1 MPATAVQSA
10 PKSLPALRP
19 LALAVG
25 IALMQL
31 GAAQAQSTPAAP
43 AAAGTSAGIPASASA
58 STSAT
63 VAAQAAP
70 AAVAPAAAAST
81 DGLNLDRVVITGSTV
96 MRSKLKQSVSVSSLD
111 GEQVQKA
118 VAASATELLR
128 AVPGLR
134 AESTGGEGNANL
146 GVRGLPMSDGGG
158 RYVQLQEDGL
168 PLMLFGDISFATAD
182 QFMRADYGLDTI
194 DVLRGGSAATL
205 STNASGAIVNF
216 ISKTGKD
223 GGGAVGL
230 SFGLGYKQQRVDFNY
245 GGALG
250 NKTYFSVSGFQRT
263 GEGVRST
270 NVTAENGGQVRLSL
284 TKEFDGGYIR
294 ATYKHLDDSTP
305 TYLPVPVR
313 LNGNT
318 IEQIPGVD
326 PRTAYFINSNFTQDV
341 VTDRNGNRLN
351 TNPAEGLHVGVDAFG
366 LEAQVQL
373 GGGWSATNRF
383 RQTSISGRFL
393 GVFPAGSAP
402 TDVANGAN
410 QYTGSTPVFSA
421 HIFNTS
427 LDDMGNVFNDLRL
440 QKTFDLSAGTKLSLT
455 GGLFT
460 GKQRIAQTWY
470 WNRYNIGLTGDGA
483 ALYDN
488 AGVISNLPVADGTLT
503 WGGCCMQNFS
513 YDINATAPYLALSL
527 DAGALTVDGSVRR
540 DQQRGTGY
548 FMTDVGT
555 TGVWDRAG
563 ASRVNYS
570 SSATSYSLG
579 ANYELGRN
587 MAVFARASHAA
598 SWKAPDRVLGD
609 ARVAT
614 GLDPY
619 PINKIDQVE
628 GGVKWRQGGL
638 SAFITAFFAKTAEG
652 AGFELTTRT
661 VKKNDYDSKGIEA
674 ELAWRAGG
682 LRVAGGATFTKA
694 EITSGANKG
703 KTPRRQADL
712 VFQVQPSYAFGD
724 LEVGGALIG
733 TTKSYAQDDNQ
744 VVLPAYAV
752 VNAFVNYQF
761 TPNASLQFGINN
773 LLDKVGYTEAE
784 GQGNLTNNPL
794 YVARSINGRSAKV
807 SLKYAF

>member
-1 MPATAVQSA
+1 MPARTLHNQ
-10 PKSLPALRP
+10 PTLRP
-19 LALAVG
+19 LALALG
-25 IALMQL
+25 LAFLSH
-31 GAAQAQSTPAAP
+31 GAAKAQTAPAAPTAAAP
-43 AAAGTSAGIPASASA
+43 AAAT
-58 STSAT
+58 
-63 VAAQAAP
+63 AAD
-70 AAVAPAAAAST
+70 AAASQ

-96 MRSKLKQSVSVSSLD
+96 LRSKFKQSVSVSSVD

-118 VAASATELLR
+118 VASSATELLR

-168 PLMLFGDISFATAD
+168 PIILFGDISFATAD
-182 QFMRADYGLDTI
+182 QFLRADYGLDTI

-205 STNASGAIVNF
+205 STNSTGAIVNF
-216 ISKTGKD
+216 IGKTGKD
-223 GGGAVGL
+223 GSGAVGL
-230 SFGLGYKQQRVDFNY
+230 SFGLGYKQQRLDFNY

-250 NKTYFSVSGFQRT
+250 NKTYFSISGFQRT
-263 GEGVRST
+263 GEGVRNT

-284 TKEFDGGYIR
+284 TKEFDGGYLR
-294 ATYKHLDDSTP
+294 VSYKRLADTTP

-318 IEQIPGVD
+318 IEQLPNVD
-326 PRTAYFINSNFTQDV
+326 PRTAYFINSNFSQDV
-341 VTDRNGNRLN
+341 VTDRNGNKLA
-351 TNPAEGLHVGVDAFG
+351 TNPAEGLSVSVDSFGV
-366 LEAQVQL
+366 EAQVQL
-373 GGGWSATNRF
+373 GDGWSATNRF
-383 RQTSISGRFL
+383 RQSSISGRFL
-393 GVFPAGSAP
+393 GVFPAGAAATS
-402 TDVANGAN
+402 TANGAN

-440 QKTFDLSAGTKLSLT
+440 QKSFALGGSAKLSLT

-470 WNRYNIGLTGDGA
+470 WNRYNIGMNGSNA

-488 AGVISNLPVADGTLT
+488 SGVVSNLPAADGTLT
-503 WGGCCMQNFS
+503 WGGCCVRNFS
-513 YDINATAPYLALSL
+513 YDINASAPYLALSL
-527 DAGALTVDGSVRR
+527 DSGALTVDGSIRR

-548 FMTDVGT
+548 YMEDVGT

-563 ASRVNYS
+563 ATRVNYT
-570 SSATSYSLG
+570 SSASSYSLG
-579 ANYELGRN
+579 ANYELSRSL
-587 MAVFARASHAA
+587 AVFARASHGA
-598 SWKAPDRVLGD
+598 SWKSPDRVLGD

-628 GGVKWRQGGL
+628 GGVKWRQNGL
-638 SAFITAFFAKTAEG
+638 SAFVTAFFAKTAEG
-652 AGFELTTRT
+652 AGFELTTQT

-674 ELAWRAGG
+674 ELAWRSGG

-703 KTPRRQADL
+703 NKPRRQADL
-712 VFQVQPSYAFGD
+712 IFQVQPSYSVGG
-724 LEVGGALIG
+724 LEFGGALVG

-752 VNAFVNYQF
+752 VNAFVNYAF
-761 TPNASLQFGINN
+761 GSNASLQMGVNN

-784 GQGNLTNNPL
+784 GQGNLNGNPL

-807 SLKYAF
+807 TLKYAF

>member
-1 MPATAVQSA
+1 MPARATN
-10 PKSLPALRP
+10 SLPALRP
-19 LALAVG
+19 LTLAIGLAV
-25 IALMQL
+25 LQL
-31 GAAQAQSTPAAP
+31 GVAQAQTAP
-43 AAAGTSAGIPASASA
+43 AAAPAEA
-58 STSAT
+58 
-63 VAAQAAP
+63 AAQ
-70 AAVAPAAAAST
+70 
-81 DGLNLDRVVITGSTV
+81 DGLNLDRVVVTGSTV
-96 MRSKLKQSVSVSSLD
+96 LRSKLKQSVSVSSLD

-168 PLMLFGDISFATAD
+168 PIILFGDISFATAD
-182 QFMRADYGLDTI
+182 QFLRADYGLDTI

-216 ISKTGKD
+216 IGKTGKE

-230 SFGLGYKQQRVDFNY
+230 TFGLGYKQQRLDFNY
-245 GGALG
+245 GGSLG
-250 NKTYFSVSGFQRT
+250 NKTYFSLSGFQRT

-294 ATYKHLDDSTP
+294 ASYKHLDDSTP

-313 LNGNT
+313 LNGNK

-326 PRTAYFINSNFTQDV
+326 PRTAYFVGSNFAQDV
-341 VTDRNGNRLN
+341 VTDRNGNRLS
-351 TNPAEGLHVGVDAFG
+351 TSPSEGLHVAVDSFGV
-366 LEAQVQL
+366 EAQVAL

-383 RQTSISGRFL
+383 RQSSIGGRFL
-393 GVFPAGSAP
+393 GVFPAGAAAA
-402 TDVANGAN
+402 DAGNGAN
-410 QYTGSTPVFSA
+410 RYTGATPVFSA
-421 HIFNTS
+421 HIFNTA

-440 QKTFDLSAGTKLSLT
+440 QKSFDLSASGKLSVT

-460 GKQRIAQTWY
+460 GKQKIAQTWY
-470 WNRYNIGLTGDGA
+470 WNRYNI
-483 ALYDN
+483 ALSGNNPALVDN
-488 AGVISNLPVADGTLT
+488 AGVASNVPVADGTLT
-503 WGGCCMQNFS
+503 WGGCCVRNFS
-513 YDINATAPYLALSL
+513 YDIAATAPYAALSFES
-527 DAGALTVDGSVRR
+527 GPLTVDGSVRH

-548 FMTDVGT
+548 YMEDVGT
-555 TGVWDRAG
+555 TGAWDRAG
-563 ASRVNYS
+563 ATRVNYTT
-570 SSATSYSLG
+570 SANSYSLG

-587 MAVFARASHAA
+587 MAVFARASSGA
-598 SWKAPDRVLGD
+598 SWKSPDRVLGD

-614 GLDPY
+614 GVDPY
-619 PINKIDQVE
+619 PINKIRQFE
-628 GGVKWRQGGL
+628 GGLKFRQAGV
-638 SAFITAFFAKTAEG
+638 SAFVTAFLAKTAEG
-652 AGFELTTRT
+652 AGFELTTQT

-674 ELAWRAGG
+674 ELAWRSGG

-712 VFQVQPSYAFGD
+712 VFQVQPSYSFGD

-752 VNAFVNYQF
+752 INAFVNYQF
-761 TPNASLQFGINN
+761 SGNATLQFGVNN
-773 LLDKVGYTEAE
+773 LLNQVGYTEAE

-807 SLKYAF
+807 TLKYAF